1 MYTNPIQEAIKG
13 FTEPYGKC
21 IANFGEEIN
30 SRIHQLG
37 SAISNIGRKYSPGNE
52 LYPLHKEQR
61 YHVTRMYS
69 LDDTDSTTNLY
80 PLESKEDSNEVLKD
94 LKATF
99 HEFSNIIEKYNWTVE
114 MDNASY
120 HTTKNKIIS
129 SNIVFGCK
137 DPYENGYYDI
147 IIAIPINKYNA
158 IVNRLRLNN
167 SPINYIRVF
176 AGGIKDIPIVNQ
188 RMKDITFRHFQSDQN
203 TVRCGKNYFF
213 IRSLWSIPER
223 VIKASKD
230 GTLTSMIEKDNV
242 LTSEV
247 TNLYEEKT
255 PTVTKP
261 TRMAVA
267 DTKYSL
273 KYLDDFS
280 TEDLPKM
287 FQKLNVIH

>member
-1 MYTNPIQEAIKG
+1 MYTNSLQEAIKS
-13 FTEPYGKC
+13 FTEPYGKY
-21 IANFGEEIN
+21 IAKFGEEIN
-30 SRIHQLG
+30 SRMRQLG
-37 SAISNIGRKYSPGNE
+37 SVISNIGRKYSLGNE
-52 LYPLHKEQR
+52 LYPLPKEQR
-61 YHVTRMYS
+61 YRVTRMYS
-69 LDDTDSTTNLY
+69 LDDTDNTTNLY

-114 MDNASY
+114 MENVSY
-120 HTTKNKIIS
+120 NTAKNKILS

-137 DPYENGYYDI
+137 DPYENCYYDI

-158 IVNRLRLNN
+158 IVNSLQMNN
-167 SPINYIRVF
+167 ISINYIRVF
-176 AGGIKDIPIVNQ
+176 AGGINDIPIVNQ

-223 VIKASKD
+223 VIRASKD
-230 GTLTSMIEKDNV
+230 GTLTSMIGKENIS
-242 LTSEV
+242 TSEV
-247 TNLYEEKT
+247 TDLYEEKT
-255 PTVTKP
+255 PTVTRP
-261 TRMAVA
+261 TRMAAA

-273 KYLDDFS
+273 KYLDDFT

-287 FQKLNVIH
+287 FQKLDTIH